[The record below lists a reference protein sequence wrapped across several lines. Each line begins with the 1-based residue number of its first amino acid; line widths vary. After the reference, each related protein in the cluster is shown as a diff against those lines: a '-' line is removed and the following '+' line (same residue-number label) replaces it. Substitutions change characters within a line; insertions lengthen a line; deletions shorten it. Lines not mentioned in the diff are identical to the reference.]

1 MLFGTTVGQIT
12 YSSKAKGFTVI
23 CCACGWGSYVK
34 IVPRNQKYAIIEC
47 TREECGQVVHVY
59 DNGSSEIVQES
70 KHAIR

>member
-34 IVPRNQKYAIIEC
+34 INSPSVGCVIIEC
-47 TREECGQVVHVY
+47 KRDECGQIVHVWE
-59 DNGSSEIVQES
+59 DGSSEIAQES